1 MKVGIITFH
10 RAWNYGAVLQCYAL
24 QETIKNLGHDVQVI
38 DYRQPAIEK
47 CYQTFSLKGSIKAL
61 LKPGKYNE
69 QGFLYRNRIRKE
81 FTDFR
86 DRFFDL
92 TAPCTQS
99 SIPDDFDVYIIGS
112 DQLWVPNL
120 TGGYFDDV
128 YLGNFERAKHSRVLG
143 YAISTNAN
151 SVSAMSPKE
160 IDEINRNFS
169 ALSLRES
176 SIADLL
182 KKRVNCDIHVDLDPT
197 LLLNKSSWLPVVNG
211 AQKKI
216 ENVYMITYHL
226 PGRYNALDKQEFMRR
241 ASIIANRQNLKI
253 IDLSTFRYS
262 VSDFVSLISNASL
275 VLTSSFH
282 ATVFS
287 LIFNRP
293 LMSIAL
299 KDGHDSRY
307 TELMKSL
314 GGECMIYGK
323 EFDKESYREADYNI
337 INQNLTLMR
346 QPSIKYLQD
355 SIQHK

>member
-24 QETIKNLGHDVQVI
+24 QQAIKDLGHDVMVI

-47 CYQTFSLKGSIKAL
+47 CYQAFSLKGSIKAL
-61 LKPGKYNE
+61 LKPGKYSE

-81 FTDFR
+81 FTEFR

-112 DQLWVPNL
+112 DQLWVPNW

-128 YLGNFERAKHSRVLG
+128 YLGNFKRAKHSRVLG
-143 YAISTNAN
+143 YAISSNAN
-151 SVSAMSPKE
+151 SVSAMSTKE
-160 IDEINRNFS
+160 IDEIKSNFS

-182 KKRVNCDIHVDLDPT
+182 RKRVNRDIHVDLDPT

-216 ENVYMITYHL
+216 ENAYMITYHL
-226 PGRYNALDKQEFMRR
+226 PGRYNALDRQEFMRR

-293 LMSIAL
+293 LMALQL
-299 KDGHDSRY
+299 KDGYDNRY
-307 TELMKSL
+307 VELLHAVGAENAIYDVDFLNKDMKEIDYSEVNKKMDLLRYPSL
-314 GGECMIYGK
+314 E
-323 EFDKESYREADYNI
+323 
-337 INQNLTLMR
+337 
-346 QPSIKYLQD
+346 YLQKNVN
-355 SIQHK
+355 I

>member
-1 MKVGIITFH
+1 MKEGIITFH

-24 QETIKNLGHDVQVI
+24 QEAIKNLGHDVMVI

-47 CYQTFSLKGSIKAL
+47 CYQAFSLKGSIKAL
-61 LKPGKYNE
+61 LKPEKYSE

-81 FTDFR
+81 FTEFR

-112 DQLWVPNL
+112 DQLWVPNW
-120 TGGYFDDV
+120 TGGYFDEV
-128 YLGNFERAKHSRVLG
+128 YFGNFKRTKHSRVLS
-143 YAISTNAN
+143 YAISSNAN
-151 SVSAMSPKE
+151 SVSAMSSKE
-160 IDEINRNFS
+160 IEGINTNFS

-182 KKRVNCDIHVDLDPT
+182 GKRVNRDIHVDLDPT

-216 ENVYMITYHL
+216 ENAYMITYHL
-226 PGRYNALDKQEFMRR
+226 PGRYNALDRQEFMRR

-293 LMSIAL
+293 LIAL
-299 KDGHDSRY
+299 QLNDGFDSRY
-307 TELMKSL
+307 VDLLHAVGAGNAVYGLNFTNEPYRQIDYSQVNCRLQELR
-314 GGECMIYGK
+314 I
-323 EFDKESYREADYNI
+323 
-337 INQNLTLMR
+337 
-346 QPSIKYLQD
+346 PSIDYL
-355 SIQHK
+355 KRNLK

>member
-24 QETIKNLGHDVQVI
+24 QETIKNLGHDVKVI

-61 LKPGKYNE
+61 LKPGKYYE
-69 QGFLYRNRIRKE
+69 RGFLYRNHIRIGFKE
-81 FTDFR
+81 FR
-86 DRFFDL
+86 NRFFDL

-99 SIPDDFDVYIIGS
+99 SIPEDFDVYIIGS
-112 DQLWVPNL
+112 DQLWVPNW
-120 TGGYFDDV
+120 TGGYFDDI
-128 YLGNFERAKHSRVLG
+128 YLGNFKRTRHSRVLG
-143 YAISTNAN
+143 YAISSNAY

-197 LLLNKSSWLPVVNG
+197 LLLDKSLWQPITKRAKG
-211 AQKKI
+211 IKKD
-216 ENVYMITYHL
+216 YMITYHL
-226 PGRYNALDKQEFMRR
+226 PGRYKALGKNDFMSR
-241 ASIIANRQNLKI
+241 AKVIAERQNLEL
-253 IDLSTFRYS
+253 IDLSSFKYS

-293 LMSIAL
+293 LMAL
-299 KDGHDSRY
+299 QLNDGYDSRY
-307 TELMKSL
+307 VELLHAVGAENAIYDIDFLNKDMKQIDYSEVNKKMDLLRYPSL
-314 GGECMIYGK
+314 EYLK
-323 EFDKESYREADYNI
+323 KNI
-337 INQNLTLMR
+337 NI
-346 QPSIKYLQD
+346 
-355 SIQHK
+355 

>member
-24 QETIKNLGHDVQVI
+24 QQAIKNLGHDVKVI
-38 DYRQPAIEK
+38 DYRQSAIEK
-47 CYQTFSLKGSIKAL
+47 CYQTFSFKGSIKAL
-61 LKPGKYNE
+61 LKPEKYSE

-81 FTDFR
+81 FTKFR

-112 DQLWVPNL
+112 DQLWVPNW
-120 TGGYFDDV
+120 TGGYFDEV
-128 YLGNFERAKHSRVLG
+128 YFGNFKRTKHSRVLS
-143 YAISTNAN
+143 YAISSNAN
-151 SVSAMSPKE
+151 SVSAMSSKE
-160 IDEINRNFS
+160 IEGINTNFS

-176 SIADLL
+176 SIAYLL
-182 KKRVNCDIHVDLDPT
+182 RKRVNRDIHVDLDPT
-197 LLLNKSSWLPVVNG
+197 LLLNEISWQPVVKG
-211 AQKKI
+211 ANKKSK
-216 ENVYMITYHL
+216 NAYMITYHL
-226 PGRYNALDKQEFMRR
+226 PGRYNALGRQEFMRG
-241 ASIIANRQNLKI
+241 ASTIANRQNLEL

-293 LMSIAL
+293 LIAL
-299 KDGHDSRY
+299 QLNDGFDSRY
-307 TELMKSL
+307 VDLLHAVGAGNAVYGLNFTNEPYRQIDYSQVNCRLQELR
-314 GGECMIYGK
+314 I
-323 EFDKESYREADYNI
+323 
-337 INQNLTLMR
+337 
-346 QPSIKYLQD
+346 PSIDYL
-355 SIQHK
+355 KRNLK

>member
-24 QETIKNLGHDVQVI
+24 QEAIKNLGHDVRVI

-69 QGFLYRNRIRKE
+69 QGFLYRNRIRKYFKE
-81 FTDFR
+81 FR
-86 DRFFDL
+86 NSFFDL
-92 TAPCTQS
+92 TAPCSQS

-112 DQLWVPNL
+112 DQLWVPNW

-128 YLGNFERAKHSRVLG
+128 YLGNFKRAKHSRVLG
-143 YAISTNAN
+143 YAISSNAD
-151 SVSAMSPKE
+151 SVSAMSSKE
-160 IDEINRNFS
+160 IDEIKSNFS

-197 LLLNKSSWLPVVNG
+197 LLLNKSLWQPITKTSKG
-211 AQKKI
+211 SKKD
-216 ENVYMITYHL
+216 YMITYHL
-226 PGRYNALDKQEFMRR
+226 PGRYKALGRNDFMSR
-241 ASIIANRQNLKI
+241 AKVIAERQNLEL
-253 IDLSTFRYS
+253 IDLSSFKYS

-293 LMSIAL
+293 LIAL
-299 KDGHDSRY
+299 QLNDGYDSRY
-307 TELMKSL
+307 VELLHAVGAENAIYDVDFLNKDMKEIDYSEVNKKMDLLRYPSL
-314 GGECMIYGK
+314 
-323 EFDKESYREADYNI
+323 EFLKKNI
-337 INQNLTLMR
+337 NI
-346 QPSIKYLQD
+346 
-355 SIQHK
+355 

>member
-24 QETIKNLGHDVQVI
+24 QQAIKNLGHDVKVI
-38 DYRQPAIEK
+38 DYRQSAIEK
-47 CYQTFSLKGSIKAL
+47 CYQTFSFKGSIKAL
-61 LKPGKYNE
+61 LKPEKFYE

-81 FTDFR
+81 FTKFR

-112 DQLWVPNL
+112 DQLWVPNW
-120 TGGYFDDV
+120 TGGYFDEV
-128 YLGNFERAKHSRVLG
+128 YFGNFKRTKHSRVLS
-143 YAISTNAN
+143 YAISSNAN
-151 SVSAMSPKE
+151 SVSAMSSKE
-160 IDEINRNFS
+160 IEGINTNFS

-182 KKRVNCDIHVDLDPT
+182 GKRVNRDIHVDLDPT

-216 ENVYMITYHL
+216 ENAYMITYHL
-226 PGRYNALDKQEFMRR
+226 PGRYNALDRQEFMRR
-241 ASIIANRQNLKI
+241 ASIIANRQNLEL

-293 LMSIAL
+293 LIAL
-299 KDGHDSRY
+299 QLNDGFDSRY
-307 TELMKSL
+307 VDLLHAVGAGNAVYGLNFTNEPYRQIDYSQVNCRLQELR
-314 GGECMIYGK
+314 I
-323 EFDKESYREADYNI
+323 
-337 INQNLTLMR
+337 
-346 QPSIKYLQD
+346 PSIDYL
-355 SIQHK
+355 KRNLK